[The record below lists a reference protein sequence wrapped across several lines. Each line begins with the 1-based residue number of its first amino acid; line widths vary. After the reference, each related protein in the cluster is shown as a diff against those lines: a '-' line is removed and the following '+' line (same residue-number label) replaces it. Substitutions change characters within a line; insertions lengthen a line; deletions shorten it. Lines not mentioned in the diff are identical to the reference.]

1 MDLLARREHGVI
13 ELSRKLKTKGFDP
26 ELVEEVIESLVS
38 DNLVSDRRFCE
49 SMVHSR
55 FNRGHGPVK
64 VRYELRSKGVA
75 DEVIE
80 GVMDELAP
88 DWQQVLVNLIKK
100 KYAGSLSGT
109 PAERAKK
116 VRFLSSRGFPQDM
129 IFFVMRDVDFD
140 LGTSD

>member
-1 MDLLARREHGVI
+1 MDLLARREHGVT
-13 ELSRKLKTKGFDP
+13 ELSRKLKTKGFGP

-75 DEVIE
+75 DQVIE
-80 GVMDELAP
+80 GVLDELAP

-129 IFFVMRDVDFD
+129 IFFVMRDADFD
-140 LGTSD
+140 QN